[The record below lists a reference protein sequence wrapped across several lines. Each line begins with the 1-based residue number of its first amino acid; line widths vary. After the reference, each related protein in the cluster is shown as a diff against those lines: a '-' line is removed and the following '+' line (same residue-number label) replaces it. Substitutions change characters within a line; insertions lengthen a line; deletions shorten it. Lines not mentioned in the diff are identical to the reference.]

1 MAIIY
6 RTTLRPAK
14 LELLTTW
21 LPSRPWYRGQAPD
34 LAKAGGFRLDDPA
47 GEVGIEFMIA
57 VDSSCRPAGAG
68 HPATVYHV
76 PLTYR
81 AQPLDGAD
89 DALIG
94 TTEHGV
100 LGRRWVYDGARDPVL
115 AAQLGAL
122 LRGQAEPQA
131 QSTND
136 TPDPTVLVRPVDGA
150 PDSGTPAISRVLA
163 APVTPAEEFST
174 HEGPDGTEIRAGGLS
189 ARVRRVLRTAND
201 DDPGPG
207 SVSATWRVAENTLA
221 RGILVTAQE
230 V

>member
-6 RTTLRPAK
+6 HTTLTPTK
-14 LELLTTW
+14 LELLTSW
-21 LPSRPWYRGQAPD
+21 LPSRPWYQGQAPD
-34 LAKAGGFRLDDPA
+34 LVKAGGFRLDDPA

-57 VDSSCRPAGAG
+57 VDSSRRPAGADG
-68 HPATVYHV
+68 PATAYHV

-100 LGRRWVYDGARDPVL
+100 LGRRWVYDGTRDPVL
-115 AAQLGAL
+115 AAQLSAL

-131 QSTND
+131 QSIND
-136 TPDPTVLVRPVDGA
+136 APDPTVLVQPVDG
-150 PDSGTPAISRVLA
+150 SAILA
-163 APVTPAEEFST
+163 DEFSVSD
-174 HEGPDGTEIRAGGLS
+174 GPDGTDVRIGGALS
-189 ARVRRVLRTAND
+189 VRVHRVLRPAGDDTAASS
-201 DDPGPG
+201 
-207 SVSATWRVAENTLA
+207 SVSATWRVTDDVRV
-221 RGILVTAQE
+221 RGFLITAQA

>member
-6 RTTLRPAK
+6 RTTLTPTK
-14 LELLTTW
+14 LELLTSW

-57 VDSSCRPAGAG
+57 VDSSHRRAGD
-68 HPATVYHV
+68 PATAYHV

-100 LGRRWVYDGARDPVL
+100 LGRRWVYDGTRDPVL

-122 LRGQAEPQA
+122 LRGQAEPQT

-136 TPDPTVLVRPVDGA
+136 TPDPTVVVRPVDRA
-150 PDSGTPAISRVLA
+150 PDSVTPTISRVSA
-163 APVTPAEEFST
+163 ATVIPAEAFST
-174 HEGPDGTEIRAGGLS
+174 DDGPDGTEVRAGGLS
-189 ARVRRVLRTAND
+189 ARVHRVLRTANGD
-201 DDPGPG
+201 GPVAG
-207 SVSATWRVAENTLA
+207 SVSATWLVAENTSA
-221 RGILVTAQE
+221 RGILITAQE